1 MVSGSV
7 PTPTLAFS
15 VLKSALIV
23 ELLPT
28 PVAPVI
34 IRLIFCFFKFR
45 RFFISLLFSSSGI
58 LAFRM
63 SDSMDSKNFFSSL
76 IGLHPHFNF
85 FSMEA

>member
-34 IRLIFCFFKFR
+34 IRLIFVQK
-45 RFFISLLFSSSGI
+45 ILHQ
-58 LAFRM
+58 LAFLFLW
-63 SDSMDSKNFFSSL
+63 N
-76 IGLHPHFNF
+76 IGIQNV
-85 FSMEA
+85 